1 MKIIINGA
9 CGRMGQAVRALC
21 EADFHAA
28 QAVALVDM
36 NSVTDPAL
44 CTYQTLW
51 EFDGEADCIID
62 FSSPRATQTLC
73 RYAQEKKLP
82 LVVATTGQTPEELAM
97 LQETAKTVPV
107 FYSAN
112 MSVGIALL
120 VSLCKQAAQML
131 PNADI
136 EIIETHHNR
145 KADAPSGTALM
156 LSRAIRSVRKNLRET
171 FGRHGQ
177 AKRQKDEIGIHA
189 VRMGNITGSHEV
201 HFGTDGETVTLKHT
215 AHSRSVFA
223 EGAIAAAAFLVKQ
236 EPGMYDMQSMI
247 H

>member
-44 CTYQTLW
+44 RTYQTLW

-82 LVVATTGQTPEELAM
+82 LVVATPGQTPEELAM

-145 KADAPSGTALM
+145 KADAP
-156 LSRAIRSVRKNLRET
+156 
-171 FGRHGQ
+171 
-177 AKRQKDEIGIHA
+177 A
-189 VRMGNITGSHEV
+189 VPR
-201 HFGTDGETVTLKHT
+201 
-215 AHSRSVFA
+215 
-223 EGAIAAAAFLVKQ
+223 
-236 EPGMYDMQSMI
+236 
-247 H
+247 

>member
-36 NSVTDPAL
+36 NSVTDPEQR
-44 CTYQTLW
+44 TYQTLW

-156 LSRAIRSVRKNLRET
+156 PLPC
-171 FGRHGQ
+171 
-177 AKRQKDEIGIHA
+177 
-189 VRMGNITGSHEV
+189 
-201 HFGTDGETVTLKHT
+201 
-215 AHSRSVFA
+215 HSFCA
-223 EGAIAAAAFLVKQ
+223 
-236 EPGMYDMQSMI
+236 
-247 H
+247 